1 MQDTR
6 WQILEILKKCGE
18 VTVQELSR
26 RLDLTSVTVRH
37 HLEILRAE
45 GYVTDPE
52 IRHSNRPGRP
62 RYIYK
67 LAEAAADLFPN
78 NYRGLAEAL
87 LETIQ
92 ENVEPGMYH
101 ELLDKT
107 AQYLAASVGELPED
121 RDERMECIV
130 AYLNQQGFIARWRKE
145 QWSGDLAQRKP
156 EGADYYIYISNC
168 PYHYVAQHHSG
179 TCEIDER
186 LIQLL
191 TEGKLER
198 VEGYASQNET
208 CVYRII
214 WPQRPP
220 ETTSL

>member
-1 MQDTR
+1 MQETR

-18 VTVQELSR
+18 VTVQELSQK
-26 RLDLTSVTVRH
+26 LGLTSVTVRH

-67 LAEAAADLFPN
+67 LADAAADLFPN

-87 LETIQ
+87 LDAIH
-92 ENVEPGMYH
+92 ENVEPAMYH

-107 AQYLAASVGELPED
+107 AQCLAAGAGELPED
-121 RDERMECIV
+121 HDERMACVV
-130 AYLNQQGFIARWRKE
+130 AYLNEQGFIARWQK
-145 QWSGDLAQRKP
+145 D
-156 EGADYYIYISNC
+156 EGTDATDAADYYIYISNC
-168 PYHYVAQHHSG
+168 PYHYVAQQHAE

-191 TEGKLER
+191 TGGKLER
-198 VEGYASQNET
+198 LEGYASENDR
-208 CVYRII
+208 CVYKIT
-214 WPQRPP
+214 WPQQAG
-220 ETTSL
+220 ET